1 MEAFSAGV
9 QRERAAVFCNVHVE
23 ADVGIGNADVGTLVR
38 IFHEI
43 VDNRIFNLVGNKL
56 RIAEFGAINGGV
68 YSKRSV
74 EIENF
79 VPLNS
84 LHCLVNSF
92 RILGAEVENGLQ
104 HSDCR
109 AEAEVGTVHH
119 FLITRERDHAATD
132 LHVVGTEFDEFL
144 CQNFF

>member
-1 MEAFSAGV
+1 M
-9 QRERAAVFCNVHVE
+9 HVE
-23 ADVGIGNADVGTLVR
+23 ADVGIGNADVGAFAR

-74 EIENF
+74 KIENF

-84 LHCLVNSF
+84 LHCFVNSF

-119 FLITRERDHAATD
+119 FLVTRERDHAAAD